1 MFLLRTVVVVV
12 VVVIAQFLYCIFK
25 IYSSIWL
32 SSHKYVIN
40 SVFSVMVL
48 FAWQVSK
55 AKDLLVEESKEHAL
69 IVERDGKYVPV
80 FEDRRRPKPKSTSD
94 GE

>member
-1 MFLLRTVVVVV
+1 L
-12 VVVIAQFLYCIFK
+12 A
-25 IYSSIWL
+25 
-32 SSHKYVIN
+32 
-40 SVFSVMVL
+40 VL

-80 FEDRRRPKPKSTSD
+80 FDEPRRPKPPKSTSD
-94 GE
+94 GA